1 MNDPYS
7 RVPGK
12 CVWWR
17 EMPNAEDW
25 SNPNVKPAEKRVGC
39 SCFIEGFQWTFVT
52 AEIPAECPKS
62 RSCRYFV
69 SGR

>member
-1 MNDPYS
+1 MSDPYA

-17 EMPNAEDW
+17 EMPNEDDRTDTRI
-25 SNPNVKPAEKRVGC
+25 KPAEKRVEC
-39 SCFIEGFQWTFVT
+39 SCFVEGYLWTFTVV
-52 AEIPAECPKS
+52 EVPRECPSS